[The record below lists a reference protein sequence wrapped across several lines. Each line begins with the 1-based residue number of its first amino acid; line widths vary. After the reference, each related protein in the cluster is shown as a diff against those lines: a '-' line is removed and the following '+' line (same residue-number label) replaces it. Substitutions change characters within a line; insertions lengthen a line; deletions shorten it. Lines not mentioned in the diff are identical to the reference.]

1 METRFEIKENG
12 NMTDIVLSIE
22 TLNTRDTNEK
32 ETYKNLVGVVS
43 TSKEFGPVE
52 YGLGL
57 TVDMSYHEKQD
68 THTETFVQL
77 TPFMEVDTFEEICQ
91 NNGINIVYEK
101 AKKF

>member
-1 METRFEIKENG
+1 MSPEETAQLFDFQGLQIW
-12 NMTDIVLSIE
+12 VAFAE

-57 TVDMSYHEKQD
+57 TVDMSYHGKQD
-68 THTETFVQL
+68 THTETFIQL
-77 TPFMEVDTFEEICQ
+77 TPFMELDTFEEICQ
-91 NNGINIVYEK
+91 DK
-101 AKKF
+101 

>member
-1 METRFEIKENG
+1 METIFEIKENG
-12 NMTDIVLSIE
+12 KMTDLILSIE

-57 TVDMSYHEKQD
+57 TVDMSYHGKK
-68 THTETFVQL
+68 
-77 TPFMEVDTFEEICQ
+77 EI
-91 NNGINIVYEK
+91 GRAHV
-101 AKKF
+101 